1 MSEKMPRQLQT
12 TNLIDHACIHL
23 LKTTNFNQLTIK
35 MILNQAGIARG
46 TFYHYYSDKYALLD
60 HIEDQLINQIAFIF
74 TAHQHDGDNTA
85 PFHEVLNYLYQQRQ
99 IVLTLLQCAASQLNH
114 KIHRLIMTKIG
125 RQSTLQTAV
134 TPLAGDVTTHLA
146 QELLITNI
154 LTILKFW
161 LSQPTVATPAVAYTI
176 FIQSRTLT
184 PADLAKLAQ
193 VNW

>member
-1 MSEKMPRQLQT
+1 MPERMPRQLQT

-35 MILNQAGIARG
+35 LILNQAGIARG

-74 TAHQHDGDNTA
+74 TAHQHDGDDTA

-99 IVLTLLQCAASQLNH
+99 IVLTLLQCTASHLTY

-125 RQSTLQTAV
+125 QRPDIQPTAA
-134 TPLAGDVTTHLA
+134 PLVGDMTTHLA

>member
-1 MSEKMPRQLQT
+1 
-12 TNLIDHACIHL
+12 
-23 LKTTNFNQLTIK
+23 
-35 MILNQAGIARG
+35 
-46 TFYHYYSDKYALLD
+46 
-60 HIEDQLINQIAFIF
+60 
-74 TAHQHDGDNTA
+74 
-85 PFHEVLNYLYQQRQ
+85 
-99 IVLTLLQCAASQLNH
+99 
-114 KIHRLIMTKIG
+114 MTKIG

-184 PADLAKLAQ
+184 PADLAQLAQ